1 VVSSTSSASS
11 PSSAAA
17 HAEAAATGHV
27 PHIFSDSWIE
37 DRFVENESYCAVCGD
52 GGDLLCCEGPCR
64 RSFHNDCLSKADAG
78 VRAVMRVSPAL
89 MAVRHVAG
97 LPDTER
103 DDWRC
108 SGCVL
113 GNYECFICGHAG
125 QEGVDVFRCARMC
138 GKHYHLTCLARDP
151 RTRWL
156 PGNRLGTGL
165 DISAADAAGAS
176 LHAIGGVG
184 SDPAAV
190 AARVTATVALQ
201 VVPAA
206 SPRQLQT
213 YWQGFASAAPC
224 DSTPAAAASA
234 ASTTSAAGSTS
245 TSATVAA
252 ASGRPSDSCTD
263 SDLCLPSH
271 PTLAVP
277 PGATTRFV
285 CPFHTCAGCNQVFD
299 AFHPPGYWRCHAC
312 PSAFHAP
319 VSAWLHA
326 PTR

>member
-1 VVSSTSSASS
+1 
-11 PSSAAA
+11 
-17 HAEAAATGHV
+17 V

-64 RSFHNDCLSKADAG
+64 RSFHNDCLSKHDAG
-78 VRAVMRVSPAL
+78 VRVVMRVSPAL

-113 GNYECFICGHAG
+113 GSYECFICGHSG

-156 PGNRLGTGL
+156 PGNRLATGL
-165 DISAADAAGAS
+165 DIAAADAAGAS
-176 LHAIGGVG
+176 LHAVGGVG

-206 SPRQLQT
+206 SPRQLQAH
-213 YWQGFASAAPC
+213 WQGAAPATAGGAAPAALTSAVCSAASPAGSAS
-224 DSTPAAAASA
+224 STAAAAA
-234 ASTTSAAGSTS
+234 LPGGASDCCS
-245 TSATVAA
+245 
-252 ASGRPSDSCTD
+252 D
-263 SDLCLPSH
+263 SDLRLPSH

-277 PGATTRFV
+277 PAATTRFV
-285 CPFHTCAGCNQVFD
+285 CPFHTCGGCGQVFD
-299 AFHPPGYWRCHAC
+299 AFHPPVYWRCHAC

-319 VSAWLHA
+319 VSFCPHA
-326 PTR
+326 STREPALPCIAAPSPITAPCVSPR